1 MRSPYCVA
9 AAAAACSISDQ
20 CVWDA
25 VTLLRGCCAV
35 ASDIRKRIA
44 LKWSARRV
52 RPRVC
57 CAPQL
62 GSNYQADNQADT
74 SADTSVRT
82 KNYQADNQAD
92 TLADN
97 QADTPTISSELII
110 GLIIKLIVL

>member
-52 RPRVC
+52 RPRGC

-62 GSNYQADNQADT
+62 GSNYQAD
-74 SADTSVRT
+74 TSVRT
-82 KNYQADNQAD
+82 VRLMLRYYQADNLNLNQADNQAD
-92 TLADN
+92 TPLCI
-97 QADTPTISSELII
+97 ISSELII
-110 GLIIKLIVL
+110 RLIVL